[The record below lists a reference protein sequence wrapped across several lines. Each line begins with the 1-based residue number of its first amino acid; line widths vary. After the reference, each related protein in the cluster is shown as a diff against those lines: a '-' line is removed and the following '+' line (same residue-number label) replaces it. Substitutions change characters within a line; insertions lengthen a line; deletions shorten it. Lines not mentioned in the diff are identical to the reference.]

1 MKAYKPF
8 VTHWIQSMMTYPSV
22 AACLEIVGPKKVV
35 TSLAHGVLPL
45 VDDCHLFASGKVDG
59 YQHAGFICF
68 LSLWLQVGFE
78 IPMFFHQ
85 SLFAGSRK
93 SFLVAFN

>member
-1 MKAYKPF
+1 MKHIA
-8 VTHWIQSMMTYPSV
+8 
-22 AACLEIVGPKKVV
+22 L
-35 TSLAHGVLPL
+35 
-45 VDDCHLFASGKVDG
+45 ASGKVDG
-59 YQHAGFICF
+59 YRHAGFICF

-85 SLFAGSRK
+85 SLFAGPRK

>member
-1 MKAYKPF
+1 
-8 VTHWIQSMMTYPSV
+8 MMTYPSV

-68 LSLWLQVGFE
+68 LSRMEPLNSKRHHSLSDGILQ
-78 IPMFFHQ
+78 Q
-85 SLFAGSRK
+85 
-93 SFLVAFN
+93 